1 VNDSFALLIAEKK
14 NDAQAELLRG
24 LEMNWKNDSTVKQY
38 SNKLL
43 PKVIGFEEAVN
54 DIVQKTA
61 YVEQL
66 LNEIKE
72 CETTVI
78 DEKLKE
84 IQKIIG
90 EFDLHDA
97 SNLEMWVGELNVKIE
112 NILVRRLETL
122 LESWVEEFK
131 DF

>member
-1 VNDSFALLIAEKK
+1 
-14 NDAQAELLRG
+14 
-24 LEMNWKNDSTVKQY
+24 
-38 SNKLL
+38 
-43 PKVIGFEEAVN
+43 
-54 DIVQKTA
+54 
-61 YVEQL
+61 

-72 CETTVI
+72 CQTTVI

-84 IQKIIG
+84 VQKIIG
-90 EFDLHDA
+90 DFDLHDA

-131 DF
+131 DFQKSGG